1 MVSDSQLLG
10 SSSILE
16 LFNTNIDG
24 LYLQTPFPEI
34 QSHAI
39 KRIYFMQHSLVDAS
53 NYQYPSL
60 LGTAQLGV
68 PGMKEH
74 A

>member
-1 MVSDSQLLG
+1 MSDSQLLG

-16 LFNTNIDG
+16 LFNANLDG
-24 LYLQTPFPEI
+24 LYLQSPFPET

-39 KRIYFMQHSLVDAS
+39 KRVYFMQHSFVDAS
-53 NYQYPSL
+53 NYKYPSL